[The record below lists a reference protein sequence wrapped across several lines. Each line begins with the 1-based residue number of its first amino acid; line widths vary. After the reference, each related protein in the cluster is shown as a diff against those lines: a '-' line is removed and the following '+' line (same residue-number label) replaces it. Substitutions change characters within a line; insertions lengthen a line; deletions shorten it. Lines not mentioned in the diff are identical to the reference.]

1 MVPFYLV
8 ILEIFIYLS
17 VAIWFIGMIYLI
29 YGYFQSFL
37 RKERVISW
45 IFFGVNV
52 GTTLILLILVIL
64 SLLAIFQPIIFGNSD
79 ISNESTL
86 LNIAYF
92 GISTLILAILWIVYL
107 SSCSIYFTIFWK
119 NDRLY
124 FFGSYFDQTK
134 NKKIIVNKHVLIY
147 RNKIF
152 FTIIFRFSKT
162 YQYLTT
168 KEN

>member
-17 VAIWFIGMIYLI
+17 FAIWLIGIIYLI
-29 YGYFQSFL
+29 YGYCQSFL
-37 RKERVISW
+37 CKERTISW

-52 GTTLILLILVIL
+52 ATTLILLILVIL
-64 SLLAIFQPIIFGNSD
+64 SFLTIFKPIIFGNGD

-92 GISTLILAILWIVYL
+92 GISTLILAILWIIYL
-107 SSCSIYFTIFWK
+107 SSCSIYFTIYQK
-119 NDRLY
+119 NGRLY
-124 FFGSYFDQTK
+124 LFGSYFDQNK
-134 NKKIIVNKHVLIY
+134 NKKIIANKHLLIY

-152 FTIIFRFSKT
+152 LQLFFVFLKLINI
-162 YQYLTT
+162 
-168 KEN
+168 

>member
-17 VAIWFIGMIYLI
+17 VEIWLIGTAYLI
-29 YGYFQSFL
+29 YGYCQTFL
-37 RKERVISW
+37 RKERTISW

-52 GTTLILLILVIL
+52 VTTLILLILVIL
-64 SLLAIFQPIIFGNSD
+64 SFLAIFEPVIFGNGD
-79 ISNESTL
+79 ISNEITL

-92 GISTLILAILWIVYL
+92 GISTLILAIFWVIYL
-107 SSCSIYFTIFWK
+107 ISCSIYFTVYQK
-119 NDRLY
+119 NDHLY
-124 FFGSYFDQTK
+124 LFGSHFYQNK
-134 NKKIIVNKHVLIY
+134 NKKIIENKHVLIY

-162 YQYLTT
+162 YQYLST
-168 KEN
+168 KEK

>member
-1 MVPFYLV
+1 M
-8 ILEIFIYLS
+8 INWDNIFDL
-17 VAIWFIGMIYLI
+17 WLFPK
-29 YGYFQSFL
+29 FC

-52 GTTLILLILVIL
+52 ETTLLLLILVIL
-64 SLLAIFQPIIFGNSD
+64 SILAIFQTIIFGNGD

-92 GISTLILAILWIVYL
+92 GISTLILAMLWIIYL
-107 SSCSIYFTIFWK
+107 SSCSIYFTIFQK

-124 FFGSYFDQTK
+124 FFGSYFNQTK
-134 NKKIIVNKHVLIY
+134 NKKVVANKHVLFY

-152 FTIIFRFSKT
+152 FTIIFSFSKT

-168 KEN
+168 KEK

>member
-8 ILEIFIYLS
+8 ILEIFIYLAL
-17 VAIWFIGMIYLI
+17 AIWLIGTIYLI
-29 YGYFQSFL
+29 YGYCQSFL
-37 RKERVISW
+37 RKNRIISW

-52 GTTLILLILVIL
+52 GTTVILLILVIL
-64 SLLAIFQPIIFGNSD
+64 SLLAIFEPIIFGNGD
-79 ISNESTL
+79 ISNEATL

-92 GISTLILAILWIVYL
+92 GISTLILAILWIIYL
-107 SSCSIYFTIFWK
+107 SSCSIYFTIYQK
-119 NDRLY
+119 NDRVYL
-124 FFGSYFDQTK
+124 FDSYFDQNK
-134 NKKIIVNKHVLIY
+134 NKKIIANKHVLIY

-168 KEN
+168 K